1 MVRFKGFPLLLLFIV
16 LFLGGSIA
24 YQSVPAA
31 AYDNPHGPYDNFP
44 AGCAACHVVHAA
56 TGPNLL
62 SRAATNTTALCLTC
76 HDGTGSVFNV
86 VYITTNQDVY
96 GLGFYD
102 TTALHFHPVRDMSN
116 PLIGQSI
123 GCTDCHNPH
132 GDMSVP
138 GQVYARLL
146 SAFDGTT
153 RQHQGP
159 NFCLAC
165 HGATDRGFPSVENS
179 TVSYWVYTLGDH
191 TNPDAAHYLTDAPEL
206 LPPSGTKVTCAKCHY
221 KHAAANPRLLAKEG
235 AALCWSCHTKD
246 PVAKASIHPVRAFSK
261 TGSVHNVDGAN
272 GSKLTCSSCHGPH
285 TANYVTFSASGPGVY
300 CSQCHPWAPGQTITK
315 HNPYKL
321 EGVYSVL
328 SDPDNTKKRFAGAA
342 GTGLGGLPNTV
353 GDLSDFCIKCHD
365 GDPPKEKASPTEFV
379 PVTVVFPETPFTTNS
394 GGWDKKGYKASA
406 HGGVITCG
414 ECHESHGSDYPALQ
428 RYQEDTTTVD
438 GECLRCHNHS
448 QVLGAPDIKSDLL
461 AATSHPTLTVT
472 GVHKNTEDYTKL
484 EKRHAEC
491 ADCHDVHQATRGKP
505 LVGVSGVIPD
515 YTGAALWSIPKSYTF
530 TKEIT
535 HEYEL
540 CFKCHSYFSYGNTP
554 PSSPSGK
561 FAETDPSVEFNP
573 NNKSYHAVIGGSKI
587 PEFDSDGDRKP
598 DTYYGK
604 FTNGWSAT
612 SPMKCTD
619 CHGSPSNIRGPH
631 GSQYAFILKAP
642 WDPDTGDSGK
652 HGTGGLLSGDTRS
665 HLCFKCHDYN
675 FYAGRDEGSA
685 TIRSKF
691 SGSCGC
697 DGGGR
702 YSYNL
707 HAFHVG
713 EKGYACAAC
722 HGAIPHGYKERGILV
737 QRDDPLPYSFGSKLK
752 IYTWRNPGEWTKP
765 SCDHSSPCHCN
776 N

>member
-1 MVRFKGFPLLLLFIV
+1 M
-16 LFLGGSIA
+16 
-24 YQSVPAA
+24 PAA

-44 AGCAACHVVHAA
+44 AGCAACHVAHAA

-86 VYITTNQDVY
+86 VYVTTNQEVY

-102 TTALHFHPVRDMSN
+102 TAAMHFHPVRDMGN

-165 HGATDRGFPSVENS
+165 HGSVDRGFPSVEDPA
-179 TVSYWVYTLGDH
+179 VSYWVYALGDH

-221 KHAAANPRLLAKEG
+221 KHAAANPRLLAKAG
-235 AALCWSCHTKD
+235 AELCWSCHYKD
-246 PVAKASIHPVRAFSK
+246 KSSSIHPVKAFSK

-272 GSKLTCSSCHGPH
+272 GTKLTCTSCHGPH

-300 CSQCHPWAPGQTITK
+300 CFQCHPWAPGQPITK

-321 EGVYSVL
+321 EGVYSVI

-342 GTGLGGLPNTV
+342 GAGLGGLPNTV

-379 PVTVVFPETPFTTNS
+379 PVTVVFPETPFTTNT
-394 GGWDKKGYKASA
+394 GGWDKKDYKASA

-428 RYQEDTTTVD
+428 RYKEDTPEVD
-438 GECLRCHNHS
+438 GECLRCHNS
-448 QVLGAPDIKSDLL
+448 SKVLGAPDIKSDLL
-461 AATSHPTLTVT
+461 AAASHPTLTVT

-484 EKRHAEC
+484 QKRHAEC
-491 ADCHDVHQATRGKP
+491 ADCHDVHVATKDKAIK
-505 LVGVSGVIPD
+505 GVSGVFID
-515 YTGAALWSIPKSYTF
+515 PKDSSWNDWPGNATF
-530 TKEIT
+530 TSTLELKRPINAE
-535 HEYEL
+535 HEL
-540 CFKCHSYFSYGNTP
+540 CFKCHSYYSYGSTP
-554 PSSPSGK
+554 PSG
-561 FAETDPSVEFNP
+561 ETDQAKEFNP
-573 NNKSYHAVIGGSKI
+573 NNVSYHAVWGGSRMQQFEYPAGSK
-587 PEFDSDGDRKP
+587 
-598 DTYYGK
+598 TYYYYGK
-604 FTNGWSAT
+604 FTGSWSAT
-612 SPMKCTD
+612 SPMKCSD
-619 CHGSPSNIRGPH
+619 CHGSPSGVRGPH

-642 WDPDTGDSGK
+642 WNPDTGTDGK
-652 HGTGGLLSGDTRS
+652 SGTGKDTRD
-665 HLCFKCHDYN
+665 HLCFLCHDYN
-675 FYAGRDEGSA
+675 FYAGTDEGSA
-685 TIRSKF
+685 TERSKF

-697 DGGGR
+697 DGGGK

-713 EKGYACAAC
+713 RKGYACAAC
-722 HGAIPHGYKERGILV
+722 HGAIPHGYKKRGILV
-737 QRDDPLPYSFGSKLK
+737 ERTDPAPYSNGSYLK
-752 IYTWRNPGEWTKP
+752 VYTWKDPGAWTKP
-765 SCDHSSPCHCN
+765 SCDHSSPCHGGM
-776 N
+776 